1 MEIALARLYNS
12 PTTNV
17 IGVDNMTVSNQTVA
31 DIFDQCAKMLQ
42 IKGESVHR
50 WMAYRR
56 VAEAI
61 RDLPRDLSAMA
72 QDRTLHDIPGVGKV
86 LAEKI
91 EELLNTGQLAF
102 HQELQKKSRWAW
114 WK

>member
-1 MEIALARLYNS
+1 
-12 PTTNV
+12 
-17 IGVDNMTVSNQTVA
+17 MTVSNQTVA